1 LTKLKVNTA
10 FSFFILLLTSLYDEY
25 MPYPFFYF
33 FCHLPSLFNIILN
46 SGSFWKFI
54 FVDSTSP
61 SQLMFPYRPTT
72 STDSFNYATSDPMG
86 LSSGNM
92 GAMASGGVLQ
102 HGLTDPSTSFA
113 TSTAPASLQPQPQQQ
128 PIALSS
134 GATVPHMQPRHPSIS
149 ATSTGLDIAPAAAP
163 STLPRHDLATGPST
177 ATPTATS
184 TTANPFANLLSHA
197 DLVIE
202 GDMDA
207 MMQDWTDQEKDDHR
221 RLVRFWRRQHDQEI
235 ICHCQAIEPTNRVN
249 TPQEIIVS
257 CIYWEEKNDYF
268 ITSVD
273 IIYLLEALIGV
284 RFTTE
289 EKNRVRRNLEGF
301 RPLTV
306 SKMKPDSGDFF
317 RLIMAFHH
325 PKPRNIEKDLKV
337 FAWSSLPTAL
347 KKIISKYSASYS
359 STASVTLDAYST
371 PTSSA

>member
-1 LTKLKVNTA
+1 MQPPPVT
-10 FSFFILLLTSLYDEY
+10 LTSANA
-25 MPYPFFYF
+25 P
-33 FCHLPSLFNIILN
+33 HL
-46 SGSFWKFI
+46 
-54 FVDSTSP
+54 
-61 SQLMFPYRPTT
+61 Q
-72 STDSFNYATSDPMG
+72 
-86 LSSGNM
+86 
-92 GAMASGGVLQ
+92 Q
-102 HGLTDPSTSFA
+102 H
-113 TSTAPASLQPQPQQQ
+113 
-128 PIALSS
+128 
-134 GATVPHMQPRHPSIS
+134 HHHHHPSIS
-149 ATSTGLDIAPAAAP
+149 ASSTGLDIAPAAAP
-163 STLPRHDLATGPST
+163 SSTVPRHDLPTSS
-177 ATPTATS
+177 TATS
-184 TTANPFANLLSHA
+184 TTAAAAAAAAAANPFANLLSHA
-197 DLVIE
+197 DLIIE
-202 GDMDA
+202 GDMEA
-207 MMQDWTDQEKDDHR
+207 MMQEWTDQEKEDNR
-221 RLVRFWRRQHDQEI
+221 RLVRFWRRQHDHEI

-317 RLIMAFHH
+317 RRIMAFNH

-359 STASVTLDAYST
+359 STASVTLGAYST
-371 PTSSA
+371 TS